1 MSNQIQYTEKVTD
14 VIQVMKAGVEF
25 YEEAEHKVDNDYI
38 KATFRKMSAN
48 KKAAIEAIQPFVI
61 ANNGEREEETSLM
74 VEARK
79 TYTHFI
85 STFTSNEDHIYVKQ
99 LEEVEDKVLEVL
111 DEALEDEKV
120 LEAKNVLTIVRAD
133 AQKMHDQMKALQEQT
148 KH

>member
-1 MSNQIQYTEKVTD
+1 
-14 VIQVMKAGVEF
+14 MKAGVEF
-25 YEEAEHKVDNDYI
+25 YEEAEQKVDSDYI

-61 ANNGEREEETSLM
+61 ANNGEREEETSLA

-85 STFTSNEDHIYVKQ
+85 STFTSNEDHTYVKH

-111 DEALEDEKV
+111 DEALEEEKV
-120 LEAKNVLTIVRAD
+120 VDAKNVLITLRAD